1 MGKRYSVIVP
11 DGWRLDGRLAVKYH
25 CGHAHKTYQ
34 AARDCQR
41 KLMRYRVTPT
51 GPQWSAKWHAS
62 IIVVVDADGQPIT
75 FADSHA

>member
-25 CGHAHKTYQ
+25 CGHAHRTYQ

-41 KLMRYRVTPT
+41 KLMRYRMTPS
-51 GPQWSAKWHAS
+51 GPVWSAQWHGS
-62 IIVVVDADGQPIT
+62 VIVVVNDDGQPIT
-75 FADSHA
+75 LADSHA